1 MSYGFFAMISRM
13 RLINR
18 WSLMQN
24 TWPENVQEHSLQVA
38 VLAHA
43 LALLRQREFPQLQ
56 PQPDPEHVMACALF
70 HDAGEIITGDMPT
83 PIKYY
88 TPELRAAYQAAETAA
103 VDRLLELLPPALQ
116 PDYRRLLS
124 PEDCQD
130 EYGQVTLRLVKAAD
144 RLSAY
149 IKCVEETARGNR
161 EFIPA
166 KQQTLEKLRQMQL
179 PEVDRFLQDFMP
191 AFELSLDELQQPNP
205 AQAES

>member
-43 LALLRQREFPQLQ
+43 LALLRQRDFPQLE

-88 TPELRAAYQAAETAA
+88 TPQLREAYQAAETAA
-103 VDRLLELLPPALQ
+103 VDRLLALLP
-116 PDYRRLLS
+116 
-124 PEDCQD
+124 E
-130 EYGQVTLRLVKAAD
+130 TL
-144 RLSAY
+144 
-149 IKCVEETARGNR
+149 
-161 EFIPA
+161 
-166 KQQTLEKLRQMQL
+166 
-179 PEVDRFLQDFMP
+179 
-191 AFELSLDELQQPNP
+191 
-205 AQAES
+205 